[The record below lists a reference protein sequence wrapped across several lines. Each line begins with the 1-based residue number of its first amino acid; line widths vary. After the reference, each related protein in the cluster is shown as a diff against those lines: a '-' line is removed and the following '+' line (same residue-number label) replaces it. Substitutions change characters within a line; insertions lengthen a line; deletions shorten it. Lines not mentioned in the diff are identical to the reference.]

1 MKKLMSLLGTL
12 FMAAAFFVS
21 CSTFIPIAVNHPPKM
36 DTNGIERLVVMP
48 FEGAGNRRRIAS
60 SLTNIFRDKINGT
73 GKFKLVEPFAYK
85 PNKGMADAIFMG
97 AVTDYTV
104 RDSSHEE
111 ARARKNSD
119 GKTVKVQAT
128 VYDRKVSIEF
138 TYRIIRDR
146 DGTVIGERT
155 ISGTMTDS
163 NDNWSDLQPGDSM
176 AKRIAEG
183 KLRDFNREIVPWTSQ
198 EKLTLDKETSKDK
211 PLKARMKEA
220 NALVKAGNLKAAQ
233 DAYARIY
240 AETNSLA
247 AGYNQAILAQPL
259 DGLDAAISLMSA
271 LANVTGYPKARAE
284 LARLIGFRSQNEAA
298 AANQTG
304 ASAQDVVIKNAS
316 AGLIAALPAGSRV
329 SLLNISA
336 SARDRVDVI
345 IREITASLMASGII
359 VLDRQSL
366 EAINAEKQYQAS
378 GEVSDDSYVGI
389 GHMLGVE
396 TIITFSITGSGS
408 QRKLAINSVSVE
420 TGAVLY
426 NALTE
431 I

>member
-1 MKKLMSLLGTL
+1 
-12 FMAAAFFVS
+12 
-21 CSTFIPIAVNHPPKM
+21 M

-48 FEGAGNRRRIAS
+48 FEGAGDRRQIAS
-60 SLTNIFRDKINGT
+60 SLTNIFRNKINGT

-85 PNKGMADAIFMG
+85 PNEGMADAIFTG
-97 AVTDYTV
+97 TVIGYTV
-104 RDSSHEE
+104 RDSSRVET
-111 ARARKNSD
+111 RAGKGSD

-128 VYDRKVSIEF
+128 VYERKVSLEF
-138 TYRIIRDR
+138 TYRMIRDR
-146 DGTVIGERT
+146 DGTIIGERT

-163 NDNWSDLQPGDSM
+163 NDNWSDLRPGDSM
-176 AKRIAEG
+176 AKSIAEG
-183 KLRDFNREIVPWTSQ
+183 RLGDFNREIVPWSSQ
-198 EKLTLDKETSKDK
+198 EKLTLDKETSRDK
-211 PLKARMKEA
+211 SLKSRMKEA

-233 DAYARIY
+233 DAYAKIY

-247 AGYNQAILAQPL
+247 AGYNHAILAQPL

-271 LANVTGYPKARAE
+271 LADATGYPKAHAE
-284 LARLIGFRSQNEAA
+284 VSRLIGFRSQNAAA

-304 ASAQDVVIKNAS
+304 ASAQDLAIKNAS
-316 AGLIAALPAGSRV
+316 AKLIAALPAGSRV
-329 SLLNISA
+329 SLLNISTT
-336 SARDRVDVI
+336 ARDRVDVI
-345 IREITASLMASGII
+345 IREITTSLMASGIT
-359 VLDRQSL
+359 VLDRQNL
-366 EAINAEKQYQAS
+366 ESINAEKQYQAS

-396 TIITFSITGSGS
+396 TIITFSIAGSGS
-408 QRKLAINSVSVE
+408 QRKLAIKSVSVE